1 VWEIE
6 FGAAAPGDG
15 GAGLR
20 RVDHVAQTMNY
31 EDMLSWVL
39 FYTAIFDT
47 TKSPMIDVLDP
58 SGLVRSQVVE
68 SPGGRLRLTLNGAD
82 NSRTIA
88 GHFISETFGSSTQH
102 LAFACD
108 DIFATSA
115 AMTAR
120 ASGSCRFSRTT
131 MRISQRGSVSLPT
144 CWRACATRTS
154 FMTAMRT
161 ASFSSS
167 TAVCWGRA
175 SSSRSSS
182 GAATTAAMAGRTHP
196 SGSPPSAA
204 PCGPRTS
211 RLDRPD

>member
-1 VWEIE
+1 GNVWEIE
-6 FGAAAPGDG
+6 FGATAPGDG

-108 DIFATSA
+108 DIFATA
-115 AMTAR
+115 
-120 ASGSCRFSRTT
+120 
-131 MRISQRGSVSLPT
+131 
-144 CWRACATRTS
+144 
-154 FMTAMRT
+154 
-161 ASFSSS
+161 
-167 TAVCWGRA
+167 
-175 SSSRSSS
+175 
-182 GAATTAAMAGRTHP
+182 AAMAARGFRRLQIQPNYYEDLAARFGIAPDLLARLRDHDILYDRDADGEFFQFY
-196 SGSPPSAA
+196 SGLLGEGFFFEIVERRGDYRGYGGPNAPFRIAA
-204 PCGPRTS
+204 QR
-211 RLDRPD
+211 RAMRPENIPAR

>member
-1 VWEIE
+1 GNVWEIE
-6 FGAAAPGDG
+6 FGATPPADG

-20 RVDHVAQTMNY
+20 HIDHVAQTMNY

-108 DIFATSA
+108 DIF
-115 AMTAR
+115 
-120 ASGSCRFSRTT
+120 
-131 MRISQRGSVSLPT
+131 
-144 CWRACATRTS
+144 
-154 FMTAMRT
+154 
-161 ASFSSS
+161 
-167 TAVCWGRA
+167 
-175 SSSRSSS
+175 
-182 GAATTAAMAGRTHP
+182 TTAAAMAARGFRQLQIQANYYEDLEARFGLAPDLLARLRDQNILYDRDAHGEFFQFY
-196 SGSPPSAA
+196 SGLL
-204 PCGPRTS
+204 GEGFF
-211 RLDRPD
+211 

>member
-88 GHFISETFGSSTQH
+88 GHFISETCGSSTQH

-108 DIFATSA
+108 DIFATA
-115 AMTAR
+115 
-120 ASGSCRFSRTT
+120 
-131 MRISQRGSVSLPT
+131 
-144 CWRACATRTS
+144 
-154 FMTAMRT
+154 
-161 ASFSSS
+161 
-167 TAVCWGRA
+167 
-175 SSSRSSS
+175 
-182 GAATTAAMAGRTHP
+182 AAMAARGFRRLRI
-196 SGSPPSAA
+196 PPNYYEDLAA
-204 PCGPRTS
+204 PFGVAPQLLA
-211 RLDRPD
+211 RLRDHDILYDCDAAHELSPFDYCPLTVVSLIM